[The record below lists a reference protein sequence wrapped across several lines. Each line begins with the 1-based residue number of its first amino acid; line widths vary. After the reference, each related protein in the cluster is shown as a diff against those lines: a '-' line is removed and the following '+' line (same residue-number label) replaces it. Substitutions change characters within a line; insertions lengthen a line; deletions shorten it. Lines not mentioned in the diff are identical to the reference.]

1 MAKTTRLIV
10 GLGNPGR
17 PYAATRHN
25 VGFEVVE
32 AVARRA
38 RVALGPWKAR
48 SVGGEGS
55 FRARGF
61 ALAMPQTYMNLS
73 GETVLGLVRTL
84 GLAPADVLVVV
95 DDLALDPG
103 VLRLR
108 AGGSDGGHNGL
119 RDIAERLGT
128 PQFPRLRIG
137 VGRDFPRGRQ
147 ADYVLMPFTAAQRPL
162 IDAALPVAAEAAL
175 CWVTEGMGT
184 AMNRY
189 NGWKP
194 PEEAETAGP
203 RNPPA

>member
-1 MAKTTRLIV
+1 MAKTSRLIV

-17 PYAATRHN
+17 TYDKTRHN

-32 AVARRA
+32 AIAARA
-38 RVALGPWKAR
+38 RMPLAPWKAR
-48 SVGGEGS
+48 TIGGEGS

-73 GETVLGLVRTL
+73 GESVLGLVRHF

-119 RDIAERLGT
+119 RDIQERLGT
-128 PQFPRLRIG
+128 DQFPRLRVG

-147 ADYVLMPFTAAQRPL
+147 ADYVLMPFTAEQRPRV
-162 IDAALPVAAEAAL
+162 DEALPKAAEAAL
-175 CWVTEGMGT
+175 CWVTDGLGT

-194 PEEAETAGP
+194 SEGEEAS
-203 RNPPA
+203 